1 MHGPTHQERLSSVV
15 FLALFFFSPFF
26 GWPSN
31 LVDAWQEQWFAIP
44 VYHPLKKKNWSFKIY
59 RIAALLVG
67 DAFSGVSVTMTNWIF
82 FVLVFCFVIFN
93 LGCQGRLSVLFS
105 PNKDGNIS
113 QVNSHHF
120 YGPLLWTDMV
130 FHLCFYEE
138 WSLELSP

>member
-1 MHGPTHQERLSSVV
+1 MLDRSNVLQFLFTIHFKKTDHLKFTELQPCWSVM
-15 FLALFFFSPFF
+15 PF
-26 GWPSN
+26 
-31 LVDAWQEQWFAIP
+31 
-44 VYHPLKKKNWSFKIY
+44 
-59 RIAALLVG
+59 
-67 DAFSGVSVTMTNWIF
+67 SVTMTNWIF
-82 FVLVFCFVIFN
+82 FVLMFCFVIFN

-138 WSLELSP
+138 